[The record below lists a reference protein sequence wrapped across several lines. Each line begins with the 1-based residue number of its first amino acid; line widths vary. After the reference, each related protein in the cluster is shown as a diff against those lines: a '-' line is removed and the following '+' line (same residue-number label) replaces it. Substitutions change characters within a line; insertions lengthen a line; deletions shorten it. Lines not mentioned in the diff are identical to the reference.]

1 MRRGR
6 SRLRRRIELKLALHP
21 RLSAIAAR
29 QFHRLYYYSPERT
42 WQDTRWLGIPVRKCP
57 LDLWIYQE
65 LIQRVR
71 PDVIIE
77 SGTRFGGSTLFLANL
92 CDLLEKGRV
101 VSIDIDLIEGRPRH
115 GRIEYLLGS
124 SVDPAIVGQA
134 RASVAEGES
143 VLVILDSDHS
153 REHVLAELR
162 AYADLV
168 TPGSYMIVEDT
179 NINGNPVRS
188 DFGPGPMEAL
198 ETFLV
203 ERSDFVVDETCE
215 KFFVTFN
222 PRGFLKRVTA

>member
-1 MRRGR
+1 M
-6 SRLRRRIELKLALHP
+6 
-21 RLSAIAAR
+21 
-29 QFHRLYYYSPERT
+29 
-42 WQDTRWLGIPVRKCP
+42 
-57 LDLWIYQE
+57 
-65 LIQRVR
+65 R

-92 CDLLEKGRV
+92 CDLLGKGRV

-115 GRIEYLLGS
+115 ARIEYLLGS

-198 ETFLV
+198 EAFLV